1 MAYKICPRDE
11 WLAAE
16 RAGLYSGSAVDARD
30 GYIHLS
36 TAPQV
41 GETLRRHFAGLHDLI
56 CLAVDLD
63 MLGGAV
69 KWERSRGGDLFP
81 HLYGA
86 LPIAAIRSVFPTP
99 DANEARDA
107 FAAGLHP

>member
-1 MAYKICPRDE
+1 LAYKICPRGE

-16 RAGLYSGSAVDARD
+16 AAGAYAGSPVDARD

-36 TAPQV
+36 AAPQV
-41 GETLRRHFAGLHDLI
+41 RETMRRHFAEARDLI

-63 MLGGAV
+63 MLGQAV
-69 KWERSRGGDLFP
+69 KWERSRGGELFP

-86 LPIAAIRSVFPTP
+86 LPIAAVRSAFPAP
-99 DANEARDA
+99 DAAEARDA
-107 FAAGLHP
+107 FAASLRP